1 MSNSAIW
8 LYRFP
13 VIPNASS
20 KGVKQKMVS
29 RITGTECCVLFKS
42 PSVPSWAMAVSKA
55 ALEMS
60 IRSAVEVMRVEF

>member
-1 MSNSAIW
+1 
-8 LYRFP
+8 
-13 VIPNASS
+13 
-20 KGVKQKMVS
+20 MVS